1 MAPAYLAQCANC
13 GTDATM
19 RCVGC
24 MDAPEYQPGDS
35 IGSVYCNRDCQKGH
49 WSNHKAHC
57 RALGQRKKLLRTANI
72 LKAALL
78 TYREVVYDVDLTK
91 IEFQDGVLC
100 LHQNQ
105 RPITTRSKRGLF
117 PVHLTTNID
126 HKEAA
131 LANNQCTTAMALLGR
146 LTRKLLEGVASTI
159 EVLDIHVGKP
169 LIPTKLVPGP
179 DSSDMPHTVLKVGRL
194 FANEAWILDTAGC
207 QYGFREVL
215 VPFEKYLADKSGQ
228 ILNEP
233 TTYDATETKDL
244 DFFSTLPF
252 LNRTRAQREDKKLER
267 QARLHFA
274 VFVNTHVCKDILDGS
289 AAEFKD
295 KLDSFVHELKLHML
309 NLGN

>member
-1 MAPAYLAQCANC
+1 MALTYLTQCANC
-13 GTDATM
+13 RADATM
-19 RCVGC
+19 RCAGC

-35 IGSVYCNRDCQKGH
+35 VGSVYCNRDCQKEH
-49 WSNHKAHC
+49 WSDHKAHC

-78 TYREVVYDVDLTK
+78 TYREVVYDIDLTK

-100 LHQNQ
+100 LYQNK
-105 RPITTRSKRGLF
+105 RPITARSKRGLF

-146 LTRKLLEGVASTI
+146 LTRKLLKVGVASTI
-159 EVLDIHVGKP
+159 EVLDLHIGKP
-169 LIPTKLVPGP
+169 LTPTKLVPGP
-179 DSSDMPHTVLKVGRL
+179 DSSDLPHTVLKVGRL
-194 FANEAWILDTAGC
+194 FSNEAWILDTAGC
-207 QYGFREVL
+207 QYGFQEVL
-215 VPFEKYLADKSGQ
+215 VPFEKYLADKSCR
-228 ILNEP
+228 ILNDP
-233 TTYDATETKDL
+233 ATYDATETKDL
-244 DFFSTLPF
+244 DYFSTLPF

-274 VFVNTHVCKDILDGS
+274 DFVNTHVGGDILNGS

-295 KLDSFVHELKLHML
+295 KLDSFVHGLKLHML
-309 NLGN
+309 NL